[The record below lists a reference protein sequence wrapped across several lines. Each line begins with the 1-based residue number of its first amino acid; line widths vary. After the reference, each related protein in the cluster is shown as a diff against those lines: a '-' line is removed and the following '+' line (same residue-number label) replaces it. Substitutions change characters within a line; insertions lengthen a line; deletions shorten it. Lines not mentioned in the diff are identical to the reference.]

1 MKQSLSSVRQPKR
14 FDYALLVILC
24 LICIT
29 SLIAIYSSS
38 PFLPSY
44 LNGASQTIRQFAFYV
59 LGAAIVF
66 AIMHVGN
73 ENLYDFAVLGY
84 KIVLFMLFYL
94 FIDSI
99 LSRFISP
106 GYNVLP
112 FAHMVNGANSWFDFP
127 IIGTLQPSE
136 FMKIILIIITAY
148 IIKEHNENKV
158 EESFEADLDLVFKL
172 AKWALPPLI
181 LILIQPDTGIFIIIF
196 FSIAL
201 MVACSGIRKEWIYA
215 VFIIV
220 GIAIVLFFL
229 IYNFAPSLFDA
240 IFAGG
245 GYKSGRIYGWLDPE
259 GNINGSGLQLYTALI
274 SIGSAG
280 LNGHDLTTAILPSIP
295 EAHTD
300 FIFAVI
306 GLCYGFIGAL
316 FVVALC
322 ASLDIRLFIIAS
334 RTNDQIE
341 KLMITGFIGMI
352 IFQQIENIG
361 MVIGLLPITG
371 ITLPLISYGGSSLLS
386 YMICFGIIFNASSKA
401 KRLSDYVYG

>member
-1 MKQSLSSVRQPKR
+1 MRQSLSSVKQPKR
-14 FDYALLVILC
+14 FDIPLLIILS

-29 SLIAIYSSS
+29 SLVAIYSSS

-44 LNGASQTIRQFAFYV
+44 LNGTAQTIRQLAFYV
-59 LGAAIVF
+59 LGAAVIF
-66 AIMHVGN
+66 AIMYIGN

-84 KIVLFMLFYL
+84 KIVLGMLFYL
-94 FIDSI
+94 FIDSLI
-99 LSRFISP
+99 YRVTGRINL
-106 GYNVLP
+106 LP
-112 FAHMVNGANSWFDFP
+112 FTNMVNGANSWFDFP

-148 IIKEHNENKV
+148 VIKDHNENKI
-158 EESFEADLDLVFKL
+158 EDSFEADLELVFKI

-215 VFIIV
+215 VFATAV
-220 GIAIVLFFL
+220 IAIILFFAL
-229 IYNFAPSLFDA
+229 YNFAPSIFDS
-240 IFAGG
+240 IFSGG

-259 GNINGSGLQLYTALI
+259 GNINGSGMQLYTALI

-280 LNGHDLTTAILPSIP
+280 LTGHDVANTVLPPIP

-300 FIFAVI
+300 FIFSVI
-306 GLCYGFIGAL
+306 ALTFGFIGAL
-316 FVVALC
+316 YIVILC
-322 ASLDIRLFIIAS
+322 ASLDTRLFIIATRS
-334 RTNDQIE
+334 NSQID
-341 KLMITGFIGMI
+341 KMMIAGFIGML
-352 IFQQIENIG
+352 IFQQVENIG

-371 ITLPLISYGGSSLLS
+371 ITLPMISYGGSSLLS

-401 KRLSDYVYG
+401 KRLSDYVYE